1 MVYTLQNGILYG
13 PIESRRF
20 GRSLGINLSPCDR
33 KLCSFDCV
41 YCHYG
46 RTQCL
51 TADVS
56 PYVDELPPADLVL
69 DVLEGALQSAQDFE
83 VVTFSGNGEP
93 TLHPDFPAIARGV
106 AALVEALRPDARV
119 VLLSNSSGLSRREV
133 RDALDSIDIPVLK
146 LDAGTE
152 QTFRA
157 INRPARDVRFDE
169 IVDELSTL
177 GGITL
182 QTLLVDGDPG
192 NTADEELDAY
202 FELVGWIAPRE
213 VQLYSTDRPVAKSAT
228 QRVSPQRLR
237 DIARRGH
244 ERTGVAFRVY
254 AA

>member
-1 MVYTLQNGILYG
+1 MVYTLQSGILYG

-20 GRSLGINLSPCDR
+20 GRSLGINLSPCDH

-46 RTQCL
+46 RTQRL
-51 TADVS
+51 TADAAA
-56 PYVDELPPADLVL
+56 YAEELPSGELVL
-69 DVLEGALQSAQDFE
+69 DVLEGALRSPQEFD

-93 TLHPDFPAIARGV
+93 TLHPEFPAIARG
-106 AALVEALRPDARV
+106 AAELVETWRPDART
-119 VLLSNSSGLSRREV
+119 VLLSNSSGIARREI

-152 QTFRA
+152 KTFRA
-157 INRPARDVRFDE
+157 VNRPARDVRFDE
-169 IVDELSTL
+169 IIDELSTL
-177 GGITL
+177 EGITL

-192 NTADEELDAY
+192 NIAPEELDAY
-202 FELVGWIAPRE
+202 FELVGWIVPRE

-228 QRVSPQRLR
+228 HLVPPQRLR
-237 DIARRGH
+237 EIARVGR
-244 ERTGVAFRVY
+244 ERTGVPFRVY

>member
-1 MVYTLQNGILYG
+1 MVYTLQTGVLYG

-20 GRSLGINLSPCDR
+20 GRSLGINLSPCKS

-46 RTQCL
+46 RTQRL
-51 TADVS
+51 TADATM
-56 PYVDELPPADLVL
+56 YAEELPSAELVL
-69 DVLEGALQSAQDFE
+69 DVVEGALRSPQDFD

-93 TLHPDFPAIARGV
+93 TLHPEFPAIARGV
-106 AALVEALRPDARV
+106 AELVERWRPDART
-119 VLLSNSSGLSRREV
+119 VLLSNSSGIARREI
-133 RDALDSIDIPVLK
+133 RDALDSIDILVLK

-152 QTFRA
+152 KTFRA

-177 GGITL
+177 EGINL

-192 NTADEELDAY
+192 NTSPEELDAY
-202 FELVGWIAPRE
+202 FALVRWISPEE

-228 QRVSPQRLR
+228 QRVAPRQLR
-237 DIARRGH
+237 EVARQGL
-244 ERTGVAFRVY
+244 EQTGVTFRVF